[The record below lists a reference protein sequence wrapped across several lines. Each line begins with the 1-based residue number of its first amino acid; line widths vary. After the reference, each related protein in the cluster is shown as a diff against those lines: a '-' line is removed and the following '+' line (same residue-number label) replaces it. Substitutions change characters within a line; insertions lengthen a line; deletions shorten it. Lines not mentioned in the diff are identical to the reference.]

1 MMVADMTAYMAKLV
15 SILTQQAV
23 IQANQLI
30 ARTDEANKKSETFIK
45 IESIKLADA
54 DLVNF
59 TSNLQL
65 LDDESLEIPKVVEK
79 VQFLAKKHVEC
90 LTLMH
95 TFALNQ
101 LDNSLNL
108 LAKNKEDAKR
118 LQKIDDLRSVDCA
131 TLIQYAIT
139 ELGATESHV
148 KSMLQRISA
157 SVDKTK
163 LVG

>member
-59 TSNLQL
+59 TSNL
-65 LDDESLEIPKVVEK
+65 
-79 VQFLAKKHVEC
+79 
-90 LTLMH
+90 
-95 TFALNQ
+95 
-101 LDNSLNL
+101 
-108 LAKNKEDAKR
+108 
-118 LQKIDDLRSVDCA
+118 
-131 TLIQYAIT
+131 
-139 ELGATESHV
+139 
-148 KSMLQRISA
+148 
-157 SVDKTK
+157 
-163 LVG
+163 